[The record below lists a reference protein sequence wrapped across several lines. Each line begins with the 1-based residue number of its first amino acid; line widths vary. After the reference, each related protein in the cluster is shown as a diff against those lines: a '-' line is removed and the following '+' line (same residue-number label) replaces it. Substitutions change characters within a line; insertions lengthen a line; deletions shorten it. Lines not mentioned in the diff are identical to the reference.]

1 MYNKLVLPELTSEKA
16 QRFDAALEILLECL
30 VVKQEEVLGDEELR
44 ELICHSEPIGE

>member
-44 ELICHSEPIGE
+44 ESVRYSEPVGD